1 MKTQSLHNQLVD
13 WRHDLHMNPQISFEE
28 EYASNKVANLLKD
41 FGIEVHQGIAKTG
54 VVGVLKKGN
63 SNKSIG
69 IRADMDAL
77 PINEINTFSYK
88 STIENRMHACGHDGH
103 TTMLLGAAKYLAEQ
117 GSFDG
122 TIYFIFQPDE
132 ENCFGAKTMIEEGLF
147 TKFSIDEVYGMHN
160 IPGMEAGTFGTRK
173 GGITTSENL
182 FEISIEGK
190 GGHAALP
197 HMSKDTITIGSQIIV
212 ALQTIVSRKL
222 DPVEAGV
229 VSVTEFITDGKKN
242 VLPGNGLI
250 KGDARAFSEKT
261 NTMIEQSMRQLVK
274 GICDSHGI
282 SYEVKYQTTCPMTFN
297 QPEQAESAT
306 KAAITLLGKDKCDGD
321 IDPRPFSE
329 DFSIMS
335 DTTPGCFVLM
345 GNGISGSQGM
355 PLHSANY
362 DFNDELLVKGSSYWV
377 ELAEQQLK

>member
-1 MKTQSLHNQLVD
+1 
-13 WRHDLHMNPQISFEE
+13 
-28 EYASNKVANLLKD
+28 
-41 FGIEVHQGIAKTG
+41 
-54 VVGVLKKGN
+54 
-63 SNKSIG
+63 
-69 IRADMDAL
+69 
-77 PINEINTFSYK
+77 
-88 STIENRMHACGHDGH
+88 
-103 TTMLLGAAKYLAEQ
+103 
-117 GSFDG
+117 
-122 TIYFIFQPDE
+122 
-132 ENCFGAKTMIEEGLF
+132 
-147 TKFSIDEVYGMHN
+147 
-160 IPGMEAGTFGTRK
+160 
-173 GGITTSENL
+173 
-182 FEISIEGK
+182 
-190 GGHAALP
+190 
-197 HMSKDTITIGSQIIV
+197 
-212 ALQTIVSRKL
+212 
-222 DPVEAGV
+222 
-229 VSVTEFITDGKKN
+229 
-242 VLPGNGLI
+242 
-250 KGDARAFSEKT
+250 
-261 NTMIEQSMRQLVK
+261 MRQLVK